1 MRLYDTSLK
10 YMDAINALG
19 GTIVAVLTA
28 VFGTHWLLFVGF
40 LALNVVDYITGVRKS
55 RLTGKDNSAKGV
67 RGVWKKLGY
76 WLMVLVA
83 FLASAIFIEIGKTLG
98 IDLSV
103 TTYIGWFTIASLI
116 INELR
121 SILENFVESGDNVP
135 AVLTK
140 GLEVAEQAINKED
153 ANGNR

>member
-1 MRLYDTSLK
+1 MKIYNVSLK
-10 YMDAINALG
+10 YMDALNALG

-40 LALNVVDYITGVRKS
+40 LVLNVVDYITGVRKS

-140 GLEVAEQAINKED
+140 GLEVAENAISKEE
-153 ANGNR
+153 

>member
-10 YMDAINALG
+10 YMDAINAVG

-28 VFGTHWLLFVGF
+28 VLGTHWLLFVGF
-40 LALNVVDYITGVRKS
+40 LVLNVIDYITGVRKS

-98 IDLSV
+98 IDLAV
-103 TTYIGWFTIASLI
+103 TAYIGWFTIASLI

-121 SILENFVESGDNVP
+121 SILENFVEAGDNVP

-140 GLEVAEQAINKED
+140 GLEVAENAVSKEE
-153 ANGNR
+153 

>member
-1 MRLYDTSLK
+1 MKLYDTSLK
-10 YMDAINALG
+10 YMDTLNAVG

-40 LALNVVDYITGVRKS
+40 LVLNVIDYITGVRKS

-67 RGVWKKLGY
+67 KGVWKKLGY

-83 FLASAIFIEIGKTLG
+83 FLASAIFIEVGKTLG

-121 SILENFVESGDNVP
+121 SILENFVEAGDNVP

-140 GLEVAEQAINKED
+140 GLEVAENAIKKGE
-153 ANGNR
+153 

>member
-10 YMDAINALG
+10 YMDAINAIG

-40 LALNVVDYITGVRKS
+40 LVLNVIDYITGVRKS

-67 RGVWKKLGY
+67 KGVWKKLGY

-98 IDLSV
+98 IDLAV
-103 TTYIGWFTIASLI
+103 TAYIGWFTIASLI

-135 AVLTK
+135 KVLTK
-140 GLEVAEQAINKED
+140 GLEVAEQTINKED
-153 ANGNR
+153 

>member
-10 YMDAINALG
+10 YMDTLNALG

-55 RLTGKDNSAKGV
+55 RLTGKDNSTKGV

-121 SILENFVESGDNVP
+121 SILENFVEAGDNVP
-135 AVLTK
+135 AALTK
-140 GLEVAEQAINKED
+140 GLEVAENAVSKEE
-153 ANGNR
+153 

>member
-1 MRLYDTSLK
+1 MKLYDTSLK
-10 YMDAINALG
+10 YMDTINALG

-40 LALNVVDYITGVRKS
+40 LVLNVIDYITGVRKS

-67 RGVWKKLGY
+67 KGVWKKLGY

-83 FLASAIFIEIGKTLG
+83 FLASAIFIEIGRTLG
-98 IDLSV
+98 IDLAI
-103 TTYIGWFTIASLI
+103 TAYIGWFTIASLI

-135 AVLTK
+135 KVLTK
-140 GLEVAEQAINKED
+140 GLEVAENALNKED
-153 ANGNR
+153 

>member
-1 MRLYDTSLK
+1 MKVYNVSLK

-40 LALNVVDYITGVRKS
+40 LTLNVVDYITGVRKS

-121 SILENFVESGDNVP
+121 SILENFVEAGDNVP

-140 GLEVAEQAINKED
+140 GLEVAENAINKEE
-153 ANGNR
+153 

>member
-1 MRLYDTSLK
+1 MKVYNVSLK

-40 LALNVVDYITGVRKS
+40 LVLNVIDYITGVRKS

-67 RGVWKKLGY
+67 KGVWKKLGY

-98 IDLSV
+98 IDLAV
-103 TTYIGWFTIASLI
+103 TAYIGWFTIASLI

-121 SILENFVESGDNVP
+121 SILENFVEAGDNVP

-140 GLEVAEQAINKED
+140 GLEVAENAVSKEE
-153 ANGNR
+153 

>member
-19 GTIVAVLTA
+19 GTIVAMLTA
-28 VFGTHWLLFVGF
+28 VLGTHWLLFVGF
-40 LALNVVDYITGVRKS
+40 LVLNVIDYITGVRKS

-98 IDLSV
+98 IDLAV
-103 TTYIGWFTIASLI
+103 TAYIGWFTIASLI

-140 GLEVAEQAINKED
+140 GLEVAENAINKGE
-153 ANGNR
+153 

>member
-10 YMDAINALG
+10 YMDAINAVG

-28 VFGTHWLLFVGF
+28 VLGTHWLLFVGF
-40 LALNVVDYITGVRKS
+40 LVLNVIDYITGVRKS

-98 IDLSV
+98 IDLAV
-103 TTYIGWFTIASLI
+103 TAYIGWFTIASLI

-121 SILENFVESGDNVP
+121 SILENFVEAGDNEP

-140 GLEVAEQAINKED
+140 GLEVAENAISKEE
-153 ANGNR
+153 

>member
-10 YMDAINALG
+10 YMDTINAVG
-19 GTIVAVLTA
+19 GTIVAVFTA

-40 LALNVVDYITGVRKS
+40 LILNVIDYITGVRKS

-67 RGVWKKLGY
+67 KGVWKKLGY

-98 IDLSV
+98 IDLAV
-103 TTYIGWFTIASLI
+103 TAYIGWFTIASLI

-135 AVLTK
+135 KVLTK
-140 GLEVAEQAINKED
+140 GLEVAENAINKED
-153 ANGNR
+153 

>member
-1 MRLYDTSLK
+1 MKLYDTSLK
-10 YMDAINALG
+10 YMDAMNALG

-28 VFGTHWLLFVGF
+28 VFGIHWLLFVGF
-40 LALNVVDYITGVRKS
+40 LVLNVIDYITGVRKS
-55 RLTGKDNSAKGV
+55 RLAGKDNSAKGV
-67 RGVWKKLGY
+67 KGVWKKLGY

-121 SILENFVESGDNVP
+121 SILENFVEAGDNVP

-140 GLEVAEQAINKED
+140 GLEVAENAINKGE
-153 ANGNR
+153 

>member
-19 GTIVAVLTA
+19 GTVVAVLTA
-28 VFGTHWLLFVGF
+28 ALGTHWFLFVGF
-40 LALNVVDYITGVRKS
+40 LILNIIDYITGVRKS

-67 RGVWKKLGY
+67 KGVWKKLGY

-83 FLASAIFIEIGKTLG
+83 FLASAIFIEVGKTLG
-98 IDLSV
+98 IDLAV
-103 TTYIGWFTIASLI
+103 TAYIGWFTIASLI

-121 SILENFVESGDNVP
+121 SILENFVEAGDNVP

-153 ANGNR
+153 K

>member
-1 MRLYDTSLK
+1 MKVYNVSLK
-10 YMDAINALG
+10 YMDTLNAVG

-28 VFGTHWLLFVGF
+28 ALGTHWFLFVGF
-40 LALNVVDYITGVRKS
+40 LILNIIDYITGVRKS

-98 IDLSV
+98 IDLAV
-103 TTYIGWFTIASLI
+103 TAYIGWFTLASLI
-116 INELR
+116 VNELR
-121 SILENFVESGDNVP
+121 SILENFVEAGDNVP
-135 AVLTK
+135 AVLAK
-140 GLEVAEQAINKED
+140 GLEVAENAINKD
-153 ANGNR
+153 D

>member
-1 MRLYDTSLK
+1 MKLYDTSLK
-10 YMDAINALG
+10 YMDTLNAVG

-28 VFGTHWLLFVGF
+28 ALGTHWFLFIGF
-40 LALNVVDYITGVRKS
+40 LVLNIIYYITGVRKS

-83 FLASAIFIEIGKTLG
+83 FLASAIFIEIGKIIG
-98 IDLSV
+98 IDLAV
-103 TTYIGWFTIASLI
+103 TAYIGWFTLASLI

-121 SILENFVESGDNVP
+121 SILENFVEAGDNVP
-135 AVLTK
+135 SVLTK
-140 GLEVAEQAINKED
+140 GLEVAENAINKGEE
-153 ANGNR
+153 

>member
-1 MRLYDTSLK
+1 MKLYDTSLK
-10 YMDAINALG
+10 YMDTLNAVG

-28 VFGTHWLLFVGF
+28 ALGTHWFLFVGF
-40 LALNVVDYITGVRKS
+40 LTLNIIDYITGVRKS

-67 RGVWKKLGY
+67 KGVWKKLGY

-83 FLASAIFIEIGKTLG
+83 FLASAIFIEIGKTIG
-98 IDLSV
+98 IDLAV
-103 TTYIGWFTIASLI
+103 TAYIGWFTIASLI

-121 SILENFVESGDNVP
+121 SIIENFVEAGDNVP

-140 GLEVAEQAINKED
+140 GLEVAENAINKEK
-153 ANGNR
+153 

>member
-1 MRLYDTSLK
+1 MKLYDTSLK
-10 YMDAINALG
+10 YMDAINAIG

-28 VFGTHWLLFVGF
+28 ALGTHWFLFVGF
-40 LALNVVDYITGVRKS
+40 LTLNIIDYITGIRKS

-67 RGVWKKLGY
+67 KGVWKKLGY

-83 FLASAIFIEIGKTLG
+83 FLASTIFIEIGQTINVDFNYYNLYWGGFTL
-98 IDLSV
+98 
-103 TTYIGWFTIASLI
+103 ASLI

-121 SILENFVESGDNVP
+121 SIIENFVEAGDNVP

-140 GLEVAEQAINKED
+140 GLEVAENAINKGEE
-153 ANGNR
+153 

>member
-1 MRLYDTSLK
+1 MKLYNTSLK
-10 YMDAINALG
+10 YMDTLNAVG

-40 LALNVVDYITGVRKS
+40 LVLNVIDYITGVRKS

-103 TTYIGWFTIASLI
+103 TAYIG
-116 INELR
+116 
-121 SILENFVESGDNVP
+121 
-135 AVLTK
+135 
-140 GLEVAEQAINKED
+140 
-153 ANGNR
+153 

>member
-1 MRLYDTSLK
+1 MKLYDTSLK
-10 YMDAINALG
+10 YMDTLNAVG

-28 VFGTHWLLFVGF
+28 ALGTHWFLFVGF
-40 LALNVVDYITGVRKS
+40 LTLNIIDYITGVRKS

-67 RGVWKKLGY
+67 KGVWKKLGY

-83 FLASAIFIEIGKTLG
+83 FLASAIFIEIGKTIG
-98 IDLSV
+98 IDLAV
-103 TTYIGWFTIASLI
+103 TAYIGWFTLASLI

-121 SILENFVESGDNVP
+121 SIIENFVEAGDNVP
-135 AVLTK
+135 VVLTK

-153 ANGNR
+153 K

>member
-1 MRLYDTSLK
+1 MKLYDTSLK
-10 YMDAINALG
+10 YMDTLNAVG

-40 LALNVVDYITGVRKS
+40 LVLNLIDYITGVRKS

-67 RGVWKKLGY
+67 KGVWKKLGY

-83 FLASAIFIEIGKTLG
+83 FLASAIFIEVGKTLG

-121 SILENFVESGDNVP
+121 SILENFVEAGDNVP

-140 GLEVAEQAINKED
+140 GLEVAENAIKKGE
-153 ANGNR
+153 

>member
-1 MRLYDTSLK
+1 MKLYDTSLK
-10 YMDAINALG
+10 YMDAINAIG

-28 VFGTHWLLFVGF
+28 ALGTHWFLFVGF
-40 LALNVVDYITGVRKS
+40 LILNIIDYITGVRKS

-67 RGVWKKLGY
+67 KGVWKKLGY

-98 IDLSV
+98 IDLAI
-103 TTYIGWFTIASLI
+103 TAYIGWFTIASLI

-135 AVLTK
+135 KVLTK
-140 GLEVAEQAINKED
+140 GLEVAENAINKGE
-153 ANGNR
+153 

>member
-10 YMDAINALG
+10 YMDTINALG

-28 VFGTHWLLFVGF
+28 VLGTHWLLFVGF
-40 LALNVVDYITGVRKS
+40 LVLNVIDYITGVRKS

-98 IDLSV
+98 IDLAV
-103 TTYIGWFTIASLI
+103 TAYIGWFTIASLI

-140 GLEVAEQAINKED
+140 GLEVAENAVSKEE
-153 ANGNR
+153 

>member
-28 VFGTHWLLFVGF
+28 VLGTHWLLFVG
-40 LALNVVDYITGVRKS
+40 LLVLNVIDYITGVRKS

-83 FLASAIFIEIGKTLG
+83 FLASAIFIEIGRTLG
-98 IDLSV
+98 IDLSI

-121 SILENFVESGDNVP
+121 SILENFVEAGDNVP

-140 GLEVAEQAINKED
+140 GLEVAENAISKEE
-153 ANGNR
+153 

>member
-19 GTIVAVLTA
+19 GTIVAMLTA
-28 VFGTHWLLFVGF
+28 VLGTHWLLFVGF
-40 LALNVVDYITGVRKS
+40 LVLNVIDYITGVRKS

-83 FLASAIFIEIGKTLG
+83 FLASAIFIEVGKTLG
-98 IDLSV
+98 IDLAV
-103 TTYIGWFTIASLI
+103 TAYIGWFTIASLI

-140 GLEVAEQAINKED
+140 GLELAEQAINKED
-153 ANGNR
+153 

>member
-28 VFGTHWLLFVGF
+28 VLGTHWLLFVGF
-40 LALNVVDYITGVRKS
+40 LVLNVIDYITGVRKS
-55 RLTGKDNSAKGV
+55 RLTGKDNSVKGV

-98 IDLSV
+98 IDLAV
-103 TTYIGWFTIASLI
+103 TAYIGWFTIASLI

-121 SILENFVESGDNVP
+121 SILENFVEAGDNVP

-140 GLEVAEQAINKED
+140 GLEVAENAVSKEE
-153 ANGNR
+153 

>member
-1 MRLYDTSLK
+1 MKLYDTSLK
-10 YMDAINALG
+10 YMDTLNAVG

-28 VFGTHWLLFVGF
+28 ALGTHWFLFIGF
-40 LALNVVDYITGVRKS
+40 LVLNIIDYITGVRKS

-83 FLASAIFIEIGKTLG
+83 FLASAIFIEIGKTIS
-98 IDLSV
+98 IDLAV
-103 TTYIGWFTIASLI
+103 TAYIGWFTLASLI

-121 SILENFVESGDNVP
+121 SILENFVEAGDNVP
-135 AVLTK
+135 SVLTK
-140 GLEVAEQAINKED
+140 GLEVAENAIKKGE
-153 ANGNR
+153 

>member
-10 YMDAINALG
+10 YMDTINALG
-19 GTIVAVLTA
+19 GTIVTVLTA

-40 LALNVVDYITGVRKS
+40 LVLNVIDYITGVRKS

-67 RGVWKKLGY
+67 KGVWKKLGY

-83 FLASAIFIEIGKTLG
+83 FLASAIFIEIGQTLG
-98 IDLSV
+98 IDLAV
-103 TTYIGWFTIASLI
+103 TAYIGWFTIASLI

-135 AVLTK
+135 AILTK
-140 GLEVAEQAINKED
+140 GLEVAENAISKEE
-153 ANGNR
+153 

>member
-1 MRLYDTSLK
+1 MKLYDTSLK
-10 YMDAINALG
+10 YMDAVNAVG

-28 VFGTHWLLFVGF
+28 VFGTHWFLFVGF
-40 LALNVVDYITGVRKS
+40 LVLNVIDYITGVRKS

-83 FLASAIFIEIGKTLG
+83 FLASAIFIEVGKTLG
-98 IDLSV
+98 IDLVV
-103 TTYIGWFTIASLI
+103 TAYIGWFTLASLI

-135 AVLTK
+135 VVLTK
-140 GLEVAEQAINKED
+140 GLEVAENAINKGE
-153 ANGNR
+153 